1 MDQDEEKITRTL
13 NFCVQTLTGALP
25 SALGSIQLTFPI
37 AFVYMN
43 DHKAS
48 EDLHSFAKLNQ
59 DRLYKLL
66 KTCFNPQ
73 TDIKT
78 LGKSSVSFF
87 PVQPTIIFDGD

>member
-1 MDQDEEKITRTL
+1 M
-13 NFCVQTLTGALP
+13 
-25 SALGSIQLTFPI
+25 QLTFLRI
-37 AFVYMN
+37 AFVFMN

-78 LGKSSVSFF
+78 LGKSSVRSV
-87 PVQPTIIFDGD
+87 PIHMPISMERLTLYACRPSSCVVWNNLLLH